1 LWYGFKAV
9 KWAMTVSRQ
18 FRTSC
23 LFAHQN
29 LKDAPTGLEDFPV
42 FSSSL
47 GCVDAPYVYNNTEV
61 TVFAPIGTRHHD
73 HSFDVRGQGVGTIT
87 VADGD
92 PDSKEVKYELS
103 IRSNKDMLDDVQ
115 FVYPDITDDKTVTNS
130 RFIIETSRLPGVDS
144 SYCMRFDVKLYVP
157 PNLKNL
163 AVRSHTKTHVQF
175 APGARI
181 NLDELIV
188 TLFTPDSINVIVP
201 SPDVTAKKVS
211 LEVYRGWIVGEAS
224 IVEETT
230 ITTQRG
236 DGVANVK
243 LYPAA
248 PADTENPS
256 KATLRTTTGAGRS
269 DFTYIGRKTVKRP
282 IDSTHISSRNADVYL
297 TYRESEFSGKIE
309 MTSKS
314 YTMTGA
320 QSLNNRTAGDEDK
333 PKWTHFVGD
342 RDGGDQIYV
351 NSRGW
356 TGLYF

>member
-1 LWYGFKAV
+1 
-9 KWAMTVSRQ
+9 MTVSHQ
-18 FRTSC
+18 FRDFLPS
-23 LFAHQN
+23 AHQN
-29 LKDAPTGLEDFPV
+29 LQDAPTGLEDFPD
-42 FSSSL
+42 FGSAL

-61 TVFAPIGTRHHD
+61 VTVLAPIGTRNHD
-73 HSFDVRGQGVGTIT
+73 HSFDVRGQGVGTVTI
-87 VADGD
+87 ADGD
-92 PDSKEVKYELS
+92 ADSKEVKYELS
-103 IRSNKDMLDDVQ
+103 IRSNRDMLDDVQ
-115 FVYPDITDDKTVTNS
+115 FVYPNVHDDKIVTNS
-130 RFIIETSRLPGVDS
+130 RFIIETSRLPVDTR
-144 SYCMRFDVKLYVP
+144 YCMRFDVKLYVP

-163 AVRSHTKTHVQF
+163 AVKSHTNTHVQF

-181 NLDELIV
+181 NVDELAV
-188 TLFTPDSINVIVP
+188 TLFTSDSINVIVP

-224 IVEETT
+224 IVEETS
-230 ITTQRG
+230 IATQRG

-243 LYPAA
+243 VYPAA
-248 PADTENPS
+248 PADSENPS
-256 KATLRTTTGAGRS
+256 KAILRTTTGAGRS

-297 TYRESEFSGKIE
+297 SYRESEFSGKIE
-309 MTSKS
+309 ITSKS

-320 QSLNNRTAGDEDK
+320 QPLKSNGTGDDENK

>member
-1 LWYGFKAV
+1 MGHDCKPPISDL
-9 KWAMTVSRQ
+9 
-18 FRTSC
+18 
-23 LFAHQN
+23 LPFAHQN

-47 GCVDAPYVYNNTEV
+47 GCVDAPYVYNDTEV

-73 HSFDVRGQGVGTIT
+73 HSFDVRGNGVGTVTI
-87 VADGD
+87 ADGD
-92 PDSKEVKYELS
+92 PDSKEVKYEFS
-103 IRSNKDMLDDVQ
+103 IRANKDMLDDVR
-115 FVYPDITDDKTVTNS
+115 FVYPNIDDNKIVTNS
-130 RFIIETSRLPGVDS
+130 RFIIETSRIPGVDS
-144 SYCMRFDVKLYVP
+144 TYCMRFDVTLYVP

-163 AVRSHTKTHVQF
+163 AVRSHANTHVQF

-181 NLDELIV
+181 NVDELIV
-188 TLFTPDSINVIVP
+188 TLFTSDTINVIVP
-201 SPDVTAKKVS
+201 SPNVTAKRVS

-224 IVEETT
+224 IVEETV

-243 LYPAA
+243 VYPAA
-248 PADTENPS
+248 PADPENPTTAS
-256 KATLRTTTGAGRS
+256 FRTTTGAGRS

-282 IDSTHISSRNADVYL
+282 IDNTHISSRNADVYL
-297 TYRESEFSGKIE
+297 SYRQSEFSGKIE
-309 MTSKS
+309 LSSKS

-320 QSLNNRTAGDEDK
+320 QSLQSNGTADDENK

-342 RDGGDQIYV
+342 KDGGDQIYV